1 MKIINEMTLLYII
14 VNYLATMSQETRILD
29 RITELDHVNK

>member
-1 MKIINEMTLLYII
+1 MKIISEMTLLYII

-29 RITELDHVNK
+29 RINDPDNVNK